1 MKKPHIKLI
10 GREGDVEWY
19 EISVGGKHPTWRCR
33 IGSFMAATGGKW
45 RELALSQAQYVQC
58 ISTPAIAH

>member
-19 EISVGGKHPTWRCR
+19 EMRVEGHPTWRCR
-33 IGSFMAATGGKW
+33 IGSFLQTSGGKW
-45 RELALSQAQYVQC
+45 REMALSQAQYVQC